1 MCEKFERYQ
10 EHEFFRVIHKRT
22 KVFVNCLLPT
32 RAIQD
37 LLLLEPDLV
46 SLMRRDK
53 SVVLNIEDYSVLEKS
68 AFGYAI
74 KFLKDN
80 NKLNPNYRPFRLSKV
95 SARFPILKIYPELIC
110 IYLYV

>member
-1 MCEKFERYQ
+1 MIFLKVLHEDMCQKFERYQ
-10 EHEFFRVIHKRT
+10 EHEFFRVKHKKT

-46 SLMRRDK
+46 SLMSRDK

-95 SARFPILKIYPELIC
+95 SARFRF
-110 IYLYV
+110 